1 MIHPV
6 ALIGQAFGFNAME
19 IANAAFEAAGGWVI
33 FRYRWETA
41 AFQRHGH
48 NDSQL
53 ECRNAEPHVGG
64 IIVYPECQEILQA
77 LGTAHGKADPV
88 PLINLQTDKAVWPRP
103 KFGGQRGSGGW
114 YGPLHLSS
122 SAARSNQPTSVGG
135 K

>member
-1 MIHPV
+1 LGSTP
-6 ALIGQAFGFNAME
+6 E

-88 PLINLQTDKAVWPRP
+88 PLINPETNEAVWTRLE
-103 KFGGQRGSGGW
+103 FGLARRSGTL
-114 YGPLHLSS
+114 Y
-122 SAARSNQPTSVGG
+122 
-135 K
+135 